1 MRLRQAIQL
10 TGLDT
15 HKYKAALEGIATIHS
30 TFTKY
35 MRSDKL
41 QAWTPDT
48 FREWSAVGAGNRYF
62 STGVIAA
69 SAEAV
74 PFNNLVD
81 PDGVLAAVDSDK
93 YRHTIDNEVG
103 YFERQKKDDGG
114 FRYDLCLQLMQSSFI
129 TVTLDMLLP
138 VLPIFQSVI
147 LLKHDFH
154 SWQHQQLMTVTTTS
168 TKISNLLLYYD
179 RWH

>member
-69 SAEAV
+69 SAEAI

-93 YRHTIDNEVG
+93 YRHTVDNEVG

-114 FRYDLCLQLMQSSFI
+114 FQYDLCLQSMQSSFI

-138 VLPIFQSVI
+138 VLLIFQLVI
-147 LLKHDFH
+147 LLKRNFH
-154 SWQHQQLMTVTTTS
+154 SWLHQRLMTVTTTS
-168 TKISNLLLYYD
+168 TKISNLSLYYD